1 MLRLFL
7 QSRPPVDVCLS
18 CNWCWRCR
26 SVKSIWH
33 SSNQFWAQSKQFQT
47 LSSLENGSD
56 SKCSHTHKKFQTLS
70 SLESWSDSKCITLT
84 NNSKPNPFWRLGGIP
99 SRPHWRTF
107 PVWETGSDSKY
118 TTLTIKAIWTIKL
131 WPLGLEN
138 TNKATTFLKKH

>member
-1 MLRLFL
+1 MLQLFL

-33 SSNQFWAQSKQFQT
+33 SSDQFWTQSKQFQT

-56 SKCSHTHKKFQTLS
+56 SKYSHTHKKFQTLS

-84 NNSKPNPFWRLGGIP
+84 NNSKCYPVWRIGQIPSASHSQTIPNPIHFGDWVGFQVGHTGGHFQFGKLGQIP
-99 SRPHWRTF
+99 STLHWQ
-107 PVWETGSDSKY
+107 SKA
-118 TTLTIKAIWTIKL
+118 L
-131 WPLGLEN
+131 
-138 TNKATTFLKKH
+138 